1 MPQTKGPGTPGNPPE
16 STGTPSTTT
25 AAAKPSQP
33 DTAPARASAEQPAPS
48 VPATT
53 EANPATKAVT
63 DAVRKAELRQL
74 TEERD
79 ALREKLGDAPE
90 LAVLRAEVD
99 ALRQVAARA
108 GVTIGR
114 ERMSAG
120 VASDLEAQGHAV
132 DPANGDVY
140 VRDGG
145 KVTLTT
151 RAGEV
156 REVDMPGRSTD
167 KPA

>member
-1 MPQTKGPGTPGNPPE
+1 MAETPTTPANTPAKKTTPP
-16 STGTPSTTT
+16 
-25 AAAKPSQP
+25 AAS
-33 DTAPARASAEQPAPS
+33 PARTSVEQPGS
-48 VPATT
+48 VPAGAA
-53 EANPATKAVT
+53 ANPATNAVT
-63 DAVRKAELRQL
+63 EAVRKAELRQL

-90 LAVLRAEVD
+90 LNVLRAEVD

-114 ERMSAG
+114 DRMSAG

-140 VRDGG
+140 VSDGG

-156 REVDMPGRSTD
+156 REVDMPAVSTD
-167 KPA
+167 KPTK